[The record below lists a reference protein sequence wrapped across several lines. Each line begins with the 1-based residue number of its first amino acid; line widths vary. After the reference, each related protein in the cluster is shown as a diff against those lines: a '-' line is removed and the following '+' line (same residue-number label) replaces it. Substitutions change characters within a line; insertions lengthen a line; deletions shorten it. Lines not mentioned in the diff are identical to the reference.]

1 MTMGKTRMRVLRAST
16 KRTVDTALILG
27 HIFLGFVLDINKAYL
42 VFCGL
47 IML

>member
-16 KRTVDTALILG
+16 KRTVDTALI
-27 HIFLGFVLDINKAYL
+27 GFVLDINKAYL